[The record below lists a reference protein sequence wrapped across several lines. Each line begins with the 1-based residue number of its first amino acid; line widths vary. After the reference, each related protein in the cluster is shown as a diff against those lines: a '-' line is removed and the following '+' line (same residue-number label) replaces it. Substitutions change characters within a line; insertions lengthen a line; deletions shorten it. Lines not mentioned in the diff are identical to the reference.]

1 LGIQFWNLTFKHF
14 HVYDLGF
21 NAIHIFFYD
30 INIFLDGINIFVGR
44 SNIYLDIFNISLD
57 ALNIYLYACVQ
68 EDYHALK
75 ICLDNLNFSFNNL
88 YWCLNGF
95 KFSVLLFNQF

>member
-1 LGIQFWNLTFKHF
+1 MSIQFWNLTFKHF

-21 NAIHIFFYD
+21 NDIHIFFDD

-44 SNIYLDIFNISLD
+44 SNIFLD

-68 EDYHALK
+68 EDYYALK